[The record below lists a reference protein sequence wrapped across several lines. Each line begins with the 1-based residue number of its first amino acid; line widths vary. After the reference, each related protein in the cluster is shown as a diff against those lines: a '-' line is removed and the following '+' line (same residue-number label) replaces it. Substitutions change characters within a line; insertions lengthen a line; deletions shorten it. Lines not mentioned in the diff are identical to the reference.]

1 MLEEVNVWMTGGL
14 IPPPLDTAPE
24 RGNELVQGYLKFVA
38 KLRQR
43 LKPLA
48 PETSASS
55 RFQWFSHC
63 HRLYLYQLRA
73 HELVNL

>member
-24 RGNELVQGYLKFVA
+24 TGNELVQSHSKFVA

-43 LKPLA
+43 PKPLA
-48 PETSASS
+48 SETSASS
-55 RFQWFSHC
+55 
-63 HRLYLYQLRA
+63 
-73 HELVNL
+73 

>member
-14 IPPPLDTAPE
+14 IPPSLDTAPE

-55 RFQWFSHC
+55 
-63 HRLYLYQLRA
+63 
-73 HELVNL
+73 